1 MNKFD
6 LLIKNSINDQV
17 CPDNIDVDKNF
28 SDFEAKFLG
37 SNCKKIKPY
46 RFNYM
51 NFKRTAVISMC
62 SLLCLGT
69 ILISSSSTIRA
80 VALNALDSVKMIFVQ
95 DEDSGEIVQKPAN
108 EVVIRN
114 YNVGEGTTLDDT
126 EISKKVGYKISYPKQ
141 VGDAT
146 FGYKMLAVNF
156 KNVPYDLDPRI
167 HQLMY
172 KAVEND
178 DALSKLSEYM
188 PLRNTL
194 GSYVKDNTNVV
205 IATTLAK
212 NLKYHFDKDTIV
224 EDVTIGNIKG
234 MWVKGTT
241 PLYPLKDD
249 IHNSTSSDMT
259 SKPTL
264 EKFWCLIW
272 EVNGIN
278 YQFYTHVTEE
288 PLSKEKSIEFA
299 KDFMATQK

>member
-1 MNKFD
+1 MNEFD
-6 LLIKNSINDQV
+6 LLIKNSISDQV
-17 CPDNIDVDKNF
+17 DPHNINVDKSF
-28 SDFEAKFLG
+28 SDLKAKLLNSNG
-37 SNCKKIKPY
+37 SESKTL
-46 RFNYM
+46 RFNYI
-51 NFKRTAVISMC
+51 NLKRTAVLSFC
-62 SLLCLGT
+62 SLLCVGV

-80 VALNALDSVKMIFVQ
+80 VALNALDNVRMIFVQ
-95 DEDSGEIVQKPAN
+95 DDDSGEIVQKPAN
-108 EVVIRN
+108 EVLLR
-114 YNVGEGTTLDDT
+114 YNVGGGTTLNDT

-146 FGYKMLAVNF
+146 FGYKMLGVSC
-156 KNVPYDLDPRI
+156 KNIPYDLDPRI
-167 HQLMY
+167 RQLMF
-172 KAVEND
+172 KAGEND
-178 DALSKLSEYM
+178 DAFSKLSEYT
-188 PLRNTL
+188 PLRFTL
-194 GSYVKDNTNVV
+194 GSYVKDTTNVV
-205 IATTLAK
+205 ISTCLAK
-212 NLKYHFDKDTIV
+212 NLKFDPGKSTTV
-224 EDVTIGNIKG
+224 EDVTIGDIKG

>member
-1 MNKFD
+1 MNDFD

-17 CPDNIDVDKNF
+17 CPDNIDVNKSF
-28 SDFEAKFLG
+28 SDLEAKLLNSDG
-37 SNCKKIKPY
+37 SKIRKY

-51 NFKRTAVISMC
+51 NLKRTAAISMC
-62 SLLCLGT
+62 SLLCICT

-80 VALNALDSVKMIFVQ
+80 VALNALDNVKMIFVQ
-95 DEDSGEIVQKPAN
+95 DDDSGEIVQKPAN
-108 EVVIRN
+108 EVVFDN
-114 YNVGEGTTLDDT
+114 YNVGGNTNLDDT
-126 EISKKVGYKISYPKQ
+126 EISKKVGYKIRYPKQ

-146 FGYKMLAVNF
+146 IGYKTLAVRL
-156 KNVPYDLDPRI
+156 KNVPYDLDSRTY
-167 HQLMY
+167 QLML

-178 DALSKLSEYM
+178 DALSKLSEYT

-194 GSYVKDNTNVV
+194 GAYVKDNTDVV

-212 NLKYHFDKDTIV
+212 NVKYHFDKNTTV
-224 EDVTIGNIKG
+224 EEVTIGDIKA
-234 MWVKGTT
+234 MWVKSTT
-241 PLYPLKDD
+241 PLYPLIAD
-249 IHNSTSSDMT
+249 IHNTTSYDMT

-272 EVNGIN
+272 EENGIN
-278 YQFYTHVTEE
+278 YQFFTHVTEE